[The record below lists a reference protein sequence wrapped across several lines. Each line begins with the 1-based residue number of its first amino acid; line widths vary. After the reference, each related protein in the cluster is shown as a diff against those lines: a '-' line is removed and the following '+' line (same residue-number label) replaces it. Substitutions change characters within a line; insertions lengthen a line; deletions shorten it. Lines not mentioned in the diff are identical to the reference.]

1 MVYCWAHFLLLMG
14 FCLLPIAY
22 CLLLIAFC
30 LLPIGYCLLL
40 FAYCLLPFAYCLLLI
55 AFCLLL
61 IAYCLLLIAFCLLPI
76 AYCLL
81 PFAYCLLLVLM
92 AGCGFWCGFWKKK
105 IKGNWMAL
113 GFFDRIIYI
122 LFKILHKSLQLSNP
136 STFQP
141 INFPTRQL
149 SNPSTFQPVNFSTF
163 QLFNP
168 STLQLPQKPWLHP
181 PLRTLLI
188 GKSHFNQFMLVI
200 RGAEKR

>member
-1 MVYCWAHFLLLMG
+1 LWFKVCGLLLG
-14 FCLLPIAY
+14 TFPFANG
-22 CLLLIAFC
+22 LLLIANC
-30 LLPIGYCLLL
+30 LLPFAYCLLL

-81 PFAYCLLLVLM
+81 LIAYCLLPIAFCLLPIACANGWVWILVWILE
-92 AGCGFWCGFWKKK
+92 KK

-149 SNPSTFQPVNFSTF
+149 SN
-163 QLFNP
+163 L
-168 STLQLPQKPWLHP
+168 
-181 PLRTLLI
+181 
-188 GKSHFNQFMLVI
+188 
-200 RGAEKR
+200 